1 MGAAASRTGQSHQSS
16 DLNTQQPLND
26 RSQAA
31 NRAPSS
37 YQQPRADKTSQ
48 SGSRTGANSKDRRLY
63 PYEGGEEEDDDS
75 TSSIDLDEV
84 EPAQKDF
91 VQDASA
97 KRESRCRILI
107 ILLIAALQLC
117 LLIIY
122 SLEGIHNSKGHL
134 IWVLTIFSAQLLSL
148 FVVEP
153 LYFLIIATIV
163 SKIEARH
170 REQAPDDDTYK
181 IALARWFYDYLV
193 LVEDWKHVLRFQTQ
207 RL

>member
-1 MGAAASRTGQSHQSS
+1 
-16 DLNTQQPLND
+16 
-26 RSQAA
+26 
-31 NRAPSS
+31 
-37 YQQPRADKTSQ
+37 
-48 SGSRTGANSKDRRLY
+48 
-63 PYEGGEEEDDDS
+63 
-75 TSSIDLDEV
+75 
-84 EPAQKDF
+84 
-91 VQDASA
+91 
-97 KRESRCRILI
+97 
-107 ILLIAALQLC
+107 
-117 LLIIY
+117 LIIY